1 MARSELSRRDFVG
14 TAMALG
20 ALHTAGCASLSSG
33 SGIADTGELPAR
45 GNYLIRNA
53 YVLTMDD
60 RLGDIEDGDIHIRD
74 GEILALG
81 KDIQVPGVESIDGS
95 GMIALPGLIE
105 THWHLWTSLLR
116 GMTGDEADQGYFP
129 MSRGIGQSYTAA
141 DMYVSTRFAAARRFT
156 RGSPLF
162 TTGVTTSATPITLRP
177 ISGRLRTV
185 GFALGSL
192 TASRR
197 RKRMTC
203 PLTLPIWHD
212 YSRTGIVLPMRD
224 Y

>member
-33 SGIADTGELPAR
+33 SGMANTGALPAR

-60 RLGDIEDGDIHIRD
+60 RLGDIENGDIHIRD

-95 GMIALPGLIE
+95 GMIALPGFIE

-116 GMTGDEADQGYFP
+116 GMTGDEADRGYFP
-129 MSRGIGQSYTAA
+129 MSRGIGQFYTAA
-141 DMYVSTRFAAARRFT
+141 DMYVATRFAAAEALHS
-156 RGSPLF
+156 GSPLF
-162 TTGVTTSATPITLRP
+162 TTGVTTSATPITPRP
-177 ISGRLRTV
+177 ISGRSQTV

-192 TASRR
+192 TALRR
-197 RKRMTC
+197 RRRMTC
-203 PLTLPIWHD
+203 RLILPTWLD
-212 YSRTGIVLPMRD
+212 YSRTGIVSPMRG